1 MTWSTQKDVENCD
14 NQWPGKCTFN
24 CHIIQFYFSFVL
36 FCYVMLFIYLYIFW
50 QIEKLESSDEG
61 EEEAHPYTELLDI
74 FGIDAEANTQEMIK
88 KWKENED
95 KEVQDEKTDLNKKK
109 VKGHR
114 LKFYIS
120 FEECLGH
127 FLYWQTMI
135 FDLWPVTC
143 VF

>member
-1 MTWSTQKDVENCD
+1 
-14 NQWPGKCTFN
+14 
-24 CHIIQFYFSFVL
+24 
-36 FCYVMLFIYLYIFW
+36 MLFIYLFIFW

-95 KEVQDEKTDLNKKK
+95 KEVQDEKTDVNKKK

-143 VF
+143 VFYLPIGFLPGLG